1 VTALPVDPMRP
12 EPMRVLRV
20 TRETAD
26 TVTLELD
33 ARARG
38 GFPFEPG
45 QFNMLYA
52 FGAGE
57 SAISIAGDVDRVKSL
72 VHTVR
77 AVGAVT
83 EPLTR
88 VKNGDFIGVR
98 GPFGRGWPVAEAR
111 GKDLLLVAGGIGLA
125 PLRSAI
131 YEIVARRDD
140 FGRVVLLYGARSP
153 ADVLFA
159 RELERWRHR
168 SRIESL
174 VTVDHASRSWTGNV
188 GVVTSLIPRLA
199 IDPER
204 TLALICGPELMLRFA
219 ASALRATGVG
229 EERIFASLERSMKC
243 AVGLCGRCQL
253 GPSFVCKDGPVF
265 SYDRVRR
272 LLEIREV

>member
-1 VTALPVDPMRP
+1 MMPAPVHPLMPVPCRVHRVARETYDTFTLVLEVASPPRFRAGQFAMLYVFGVGEVPISFSGDPTEGRP
-12 EPMRVLRV
+12 IMHT
-20 TRETAD
+20 TREVG
-26 TVTLELD
+26 TVTSAMRRLRKGAALGIRGPYGRPWPLD
-33 ARARG
+33 QARG
-38 GFPFEPG
+38 
-45 QFNMLYA
+45 L
-52 FGAGE
+52 
-57 SAISIAGDVDRVKSL
+57 DL
-72 VHTVR
+72 V
-77 AVGAVT
+77 
-83 EPLTR
+83 
-88 VKNGDFIGVR
+88 
-98 GPFGRGWPVAEAR
+98 
-111 GKDLLLVAGGIGLA
+111 LVAGGIGLA

-265 SYDRVRR
+265 PYDRVRR

>member
-125 PLRSAI
+125 PLRP
-131 YEIVARRDD
+131 
-140 FGRVVLLYGARSP
+140 VLSYALVKRQEFAGVTLIYGARTP
-153 ADVLFA
+153 ADLLYR
-159 RELERWRHR
+159 RELDRLKKSSEVRV
-168 SRIESL
+168 EL
-174 VTVDHASRSWTGNV
+174 TVDRADASWPGHV
-188 GVVTSLIPRLA
+188 GVVTKLLSGRVR
-199 IDPER
+199 DPAA
-204 TLALICGPELMLRFA
+204 TVAMICGPEVMMRYA
-219 ASALRATGVG
+219 ARELGRLGVAG
-229 EERIFASLERSMKC
+229 SDTFISTERNMRC
-243 AVGLCGRCQL
+243 GVGLCGHCQL
-253 GPSFVCKDGPVF
+253 GPFLLCRDGPTF
-265 SYDRVRR
+265 SYDRIGH
-272 LLEIREV
+272 LLTIREL